1 MFDKLTSPSS
11 FTGAHRERF
20 NEEGRGR
27 GIEGR
32 RGGDIVSDISSELRQ
47 GQRGGTTLASAHA
60 DRSRLMHGGSISPS
74 KAGPGFAEAR
84 HAAAA
89 AAAAVADSQAAA
101 AANTTDGAMP
111 GFSGKASQLQSIL
124 ATMPSYSNA
133 MGEADVAVQRLRHGH
148 SSRAVAAANPR
159 VFISSVELESVFR
172 AYCAFGTTT
181 RLPNELDS
189 ARFAKMCREN
199 GIIDGRAVTGA
210 GVDLAFSKAKQAKK
224 RTLSYSDFQQAL
236 AILAPQRL
244 PELDIVTALQTLV
257 EKIIASG
264 GPSVSSVSVPDIAPT
279 SIFAKLTDGSLYTGT
294 HRNRF
299 GEDGVGLGKEGRE

>member
-1 MFDKLTSPSS
+1 M
-11 FTGAHRERF
+11 
-20 NEEGRGR
+20 
-27 GIEGR
+27 
-32 RGGDIVSDISSELRQ
+32 
-47 GQRGGTTLASAHA
+47 SAHA
-60 DRSRLMHGGSISPS
+60 DRSRLMHGGSISPK
-74 KAGPGFAEAR
+74 KAGPGITESWHMHANE
-84 HAAAA
+84 AAAA
-89 AAAAVADSQAAA
+89 AAANNNSQVE
-101 AANTTDGAMP
+101 GSSQQQP

-124 ATMPSYSNA
+124 ATTPSYSNA
-133 MGEADVAVQRLRHGH
+133 MGESDVAVLRVRNGH
-148 SSRAVAAANPR
+148 TSRATAAACPR
-159 VFISSVELESVFR
+159 VIISSIELESVFH

-199 GIIDGRAVTGA
+199 GIIDGRSVTGPA
-210 GVDLAFSKAKQAKK
+210 VDLAFSKAKQPKK

-264 GPSVSSVSVPDIAPT
+264 GPSVSGVSVPDIAPT

-299 GEDGVGLGKEGRE
+299 GEDGVGLGKGGRE